1 MVYLEDVDNS
11 LSLNLGNIFDS
22 GAQDTRMARAKTS
35 ALKHYPDLD
44 IFRSS
49 KLQGVR
55 EEHTMYAVP
64 GEKRIQAL
72 RKILPWKAFRTIFLP
87 LVVACSSAARSG
99 TPCPPLELRPCCMS
113 PERPF

>member
-1 MVYLEDVDNS
+1 MAKHTSLTADVMRY
-11 LSLNLGNIFDS
+11 
-22 GAQDTRMARAKTS
+22 AAATEQ
-35 ALKHYPDLD
+35 
-44 IFRSS
+44 
-49 KLQGVR
+49 R
-55 EEHTMYAVP
+55 EGKRTMYAVP
-64 GEKRIQAL
+64 GEKRQQSL